1 MADTLTATEPD
12 QVGLSLEV
20 LAHHAWLLLLGQSS
34 LSVIGGV
41 IYHTTCVD
49 TERERDRERE
59 TEATKG

>member
-1 MADTLTATEPD
+1 MADTLTATEAD

-49 TERERDRERE
+49 RERE
-59 TEATKG
+59 TER